1 MELLSL
7 HLQVLLARSA
17 ADPAL
22 LVQEIEHASQDSQKE
37 DGDDDDCDNKTFALY
52 WRRSTK
58 HPQLYLLHPDFG
70 IEWQQETGE
79 SDTGGD
85 TVCNASKESVAVA
98 SFRWPWKIKKQSGS
112 LSGLQEQQCFYNMR
126 RKRWRW
132 WTTQWR
138 FDVLFITRE
147 GSRES

>member
-70 IEWQQETGE
+70 IDRRQESLIQVEIQFAMRLKRVWQ
-79 SDTGGD
+79 
-85 TVCNASKESVAVA
+85 
-98 SFRWPWKIKKQSGS
+98 
-112 LSGLQEQQCFYNMR
+112 
-126 RKRWRW
+126 
-132 WTTQWR
+132 
-138 FDVLFITRE
+138 
-147 GSRES
+147 